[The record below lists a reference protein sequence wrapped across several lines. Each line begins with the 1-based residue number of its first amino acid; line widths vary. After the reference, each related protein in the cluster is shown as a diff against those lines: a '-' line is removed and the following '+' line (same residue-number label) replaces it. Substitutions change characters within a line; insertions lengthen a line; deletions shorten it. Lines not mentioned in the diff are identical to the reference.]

1 LKQVPVRLR
10 DAHCTGEYTQDR
22 SIHMNSYQI
31 IMSLFHPGSLGE
43 VRTWLCVATFAASGA
58 AGWYLLEPLQAII
71 RKLEE
76 H

>member
-1 LKQVPVRLR
+1 
-10 DAHCTGEYTQDR
+10 
-22 SIHMNSYQI
+22 MNSYQI